1 MKSVFSFIF
10 SRKYLYHIIAILVV
24 WAIVIFGTLWYLKSH
39 TSFGEKIEVPSL
51 YQIHADDIPALM
63 ASKGLA
69 YEIIDSV
76 YIDNWPKGTVC
87 WQHPKPTDSTAEYV
101 KNGRVI
107 QLSIVPL
114 KPKMIQVP
122 NVLDKSKRMAESQ
135 LESVGLR
142 TKISYKPSN
151 VGPGFVMEQLIK
163 GRPVKVNEM
172 VPKGTLIELV
182 VARGNGGEV
191 VTLPNLV
198 GLTISD
204 AKIRLTNLNLAL
216 HPECPSCNSEAD
228 IERAIIKTQSPIGGE
243 GANVASGTIIT
254 VWAEK

>member
-1 MKSVFSFIF
+1 M
-10 SRKYLYHIIAILVV
+10 
-24 WAIVIFGTLWYLKSH
+24 VIFGTSWYLKSH
-39 TSFGEKIEVPSL
+39 TNFGQKIAVPSL
-51 YQIHADDIPALM
+51 YKIHAEDIPELM
-63 ASKGLA
+63 AAKGLK
-69 YEIIDSV
+69 YEIVDS
-76 YIDNWPKGTVC
+76 IFMDNWPKGTVC
-87 WQHPKPTDSTAEYV
+87 WQHPRPTDSTNEFV

-114 KPKMIQVP
+114 KPKMIPIP

-142 TKISYKPSN
+142 TKVSYKPSN
-151 VGPGFVMEQLIK
+151 VGPGYVMEQLINGK
-163 GRPVKVNEM
+163 QVKVNQV

-182 VARGNGGEV
+182 VAKGNGGQMIS
-191 VTLPNLV
+191 LPNLV

-204 AKIRLTNLNLAL
+204 ARNRLTNLNLAL
-216 HPECPSCNSEAD
+216 HPECPACNTDAE
-228 IERAIIKTQSPIGGE
+228 IESATIKNQSPIGGE

>member
-1 MKSVFSFIF
+1 M
-10 SRKYLYHIIAILVV
+10 
-24 WAIVIFGTLWYLKSH
+24 WAIIIFGTLWYLKSH
-39 TSFGEKIEVPSL
+39 TNFGEKIEVPSL
-51 YQIHADDIPALM
+51 YKIHAEDLPDLM
-63 ASKGLA
+63 KSKGLA
-69 YEIIDSV
+69 YEIVDSV
-76 YIDNWPKGTVC
+76 FMDNWPKGTVC

-101 KNGRVI
+101 KSGRVI
-107 QLSIVPL
+107 QLSVVPL
-114 KPKMIQVP
+114 RPKMIQVP

-151 VGPGFVMEQLIK
+151 VGPGYVMEQLIK
-163 GRPVKVNEM
+163 GKPVKPNQS

-182 VARGNGGEV
+182 VAKGNGGEV

-204 AKIRLTNLNLAL
+204 AKNRLTNLNLAL

-228 IERAIIKTQSPIGGE
+228 IENAVIKTQSPIGGE